1 MSGVMVF
8 PWGGQKP
15 YTDFTLH
22 PYFYIPWNKDLPEGT
37 TSNFVKYKATDGET
51 IKKVV
56 CKKAWDVP
64 EIRGDI
70 HYEAKTQFADRYWI
84 DKVKHVNPV
93 KPIVAN
99 IDIEAG
105 SEGGSLSQHIIET
118 APNPILVIGC
128 EINGVVYQLY
138 WHRSIKQTEEIRIK
152 GRVMIGYATEQQM
165 LQQFVTLVNKMK
177 VDIIAGFNALHYDI
191 PYLLKRYEVLG
202 ISANRMSPM
211 GFAGITKSKQC
222 MIKGIAKFDYLLGY
236 KRLSRR
242 EYTRNRLGDV
252 LERELGI
259 TKYEGIDASQMT
271 RAWNRDHLE
280 VIQYNYEDVVKMVQ
294 LDKHMG
300 ILDAHITFHEVF
312 RCNLEDTLHSGK
324 MVMMH
329 ICSEIPELIY
339 PSYNTPK
346 VDIRGAEPKPP
357 KVGLHEYVLFEDLT
371 SAYPMSMISA
381 NMSPETLV
389 TGDTDK
395 EVINVGGTRFLSHQ
409 VVKGA
414 YPKYIEKMFDMKEE
428 WGRKRGE
435 FEYKSVE
442 WKKANWIR
450 EAYKVGINTVYGD
463 CADPHSKLYNPAI
476 ANAVT
481 HIVRGVADFAAHEIN
496 RLGHERVFG
505 HTDSVGFKTKYTSIE
520 NLVKVGKE
528 VEDHLNETFPHH
540 LRQYNIPYDEAKMSI
555 VFEKIARRGIFSGKT
570 RYAISIIWIE
580 GKEMKEPYVE
590 VKGFDAIRSDSSP
603 LARRLQEDMLK
614 KILDGEERRQ
624 IEPAFVKEMAKIEKG
639 EYGVTEVGVPATI
652 KMHLSEYAYNNY
664 RRKAVEW
671 SNKHLKTSFSLGSK
685 PFFIKAN
692 VPSIYGDVSYIAL
705 DDDTKLPDWV
715 RIDWKE
721 MKNITKRKLGY
732 VYQCMGWDIN
742 ALDGQKTLADFCDG
756 SASQKEAFS

>member
-1 MSGVMVF
+1 MQIEHVEEDGQSGVIVF
-8 PWGGQKP
+8 PWGRQKP
-15 YTDFTLH
+15 YSDFTLH
-22 PYFYIPWNKDLPEGT
+22 PYFYIPWDQELPNGT
-37 TSNFVKYKATDGET
+37 TSDYKEYKATDGE
-51 IKKVV
+51 IVKKVI
-56 CKKAWDVP
+56 CKRAWDIP
-64 EIRGDI
+64 ELRGKL

-84 DKVKHVNPV
+84 DRIKEVKPV

-99 IDIEAG
+99 IDIEAASYG
-105 SEGGSLSQHIIET
+105 ERLSSYIIET

-128 EINGVVYQLY
+128 EIDGTVYQLY

-152 GRVMIGYATEQQM
+152 NRVMIGYSTEQQM
-165 LQQFVTLVNKMK
+165 LQQFATLIHMHQ
-177 VDIIAGFNALHYDI
+177 VDVMAGFNSLYYDI

-211 GFAGITKSKQC
+211 GFAGITKSGKC
-222 MIKGIAKFDYLLGY
+222 VIKGVAKFDYLLGY

-242 EYTRNRLGDV
+242 EYTRNRLADV

-259 TKYEGIDASQMT
+259 TKYEGVDASQMAK
-271 RAWNRDHLE
+271 AWEHNHLE
-280 VIQYNYEDVVKMVQ
+280 VIQYNYEDVTKMVQ

-339 PSYNTPK
+339 PSY
-346 VDIRGAEPKPP
+346 DIIKSEVKGAEPRPP

-389 TGDTDK
+389 TGDPDGD
-395 EVINVGGTRFLSHQ
+395 VINVGGTRFLLHQ
-409 VVKGA
+409 DAKGK
-414 YPKYIEKMFDMKEE
+414 YPMYIEKMFAKKEE
-428 WGRKRGE
+428 WGKKRGE
-435 FEYKSVE
+435 FKYKSVE

-481 HIVRGVADFAAHEIN
+481 YIVRGVAEFAAHEIN
-496 RLGHERVFG
+496 KLGHERVFG
-505 HTDSVGFKTKYTSIE
+505 HTDSVGFKTKFT
-520 NLVKVGKE
+520 NVNDLVRVGNE
-528 VEDHLNETFPHH
+528 VELHLNSTFPQH
-540 LRQYNIPYDEAKMSI
+540 LRQYNIPYEEAKMSI

-570 RYAISIIWIE
+570 RYAISVVWIE
-580 GKEMKEPYVE
+580 GKVLEEPYVE

-603 LARRLQEDMLK
+603 LARRLQENMLK
-614 KILDGEERRQ
+614 QILDGENRKQ
-624 IEPAFVKEMAKIEKG
+624 LEPYYVKELSKIENG
-639 EYGVTEVGVPATI
+639 EYPVTEVGVPATI
-652 KMHLSEYAYNNY
+652 KMNLVEYDPSNY
-664 RRKAVEW
+664 RRKAIEW
-671 SNKHLKTSFSLGSK
+671 SNEHLKTTFGLGSK
-685 PFFIKAN
+685 PFFIKAK
-692 VPSIYGDVSYIAL
+692 VPSMYGDVSYIAV
-705 DDDTKLPDWV
+705 DDDTKLPAWV

-721 MKNITKRKLGY
+721 MKNITKRKLSY

-742 ALDGQKTLADFCDG
+742 ALDGQKTLADYLL
-756 SASQKEAFS
+756 